1 MRASEVVECL
11 EIMIEKYGDCQVLVD
26 GWDINCIEQ
35 RGRQI
40 FIEPD
45 VEEW

>member
-1 MRASEVVECL
+1 MRASEVVEWL
-11 EIMIEKYGDCQVLVD
+11 EIMIERYGDCQVLVD
-26 GWDINCIEQ
+26 GWDIDYIEQ

-40 FIEPD
+40 FIELD